1 MDLPAK
7 FGDPSVLGSG
17 KDKITKL
24 IKYFQEGP
32 KMGQLTSIP
41 NLVILG

>member
-7 FGDPSVLGSG
+7 FGDPSSLGSR
-17 KDKITKL
+17 KDKIN
-24 IKYFQEGP
+24 P